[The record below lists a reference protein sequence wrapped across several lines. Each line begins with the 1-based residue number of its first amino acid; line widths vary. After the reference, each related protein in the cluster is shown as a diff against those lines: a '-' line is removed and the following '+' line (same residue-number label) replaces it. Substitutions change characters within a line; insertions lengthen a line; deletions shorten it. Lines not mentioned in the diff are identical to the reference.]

1 MLESKMI
8 RGKNIFKRAN
18 IFVGNTEYI
27 TWKDN
32 WAIFSIDGQKII
44 SAKIFL
50 KVRTFLNSVLNITYN
65 SKKKDLELMT

>member
-1 MLESKMI
+1 MI
-8 RGKNIFKRAN
+8 RRKNIFRSAN

-50 KVRTFLNSVLNITYN
+50 KARTFLNSVLNITYN

>member
-1 MLESKMI
+1 MI
-8 RGKNIFKRAN
+8 RRKNIFKSAN

-32 WAIFSIDGQKII
+32 GTIFSIDGQKII

-65 SKKKDLELMT
+65 SKRKDLELMT

>member
-1 MLESKMI
+1 MI
-8 RGKNIFKRAN
+8 RGKNIFKSAN
-18 IFVGNTEYI
+18 IFVGSAEYI

>member
-8 RGKNIFKRAN
+8 RGKNIFKSTN
-18 IFVGNTEYI
+18 IFVGNAEYI

-32 WAIFSIDGQKII
+32 GTIFSIDGQKII

-65 SKKKDLELMT
+65 SKRKDLELMT